1 MASID
6 KEHGAGHASH
16 DDKHA
21 LQDFEIQQRLFH
33 IRNKI
38 LVMSGKGGV
47 GKSSVAA
54 YLAVALAKRG
64 FTVGLMDVDLHGPSI
79 PRLLGLQGTIQ
90 PSSKEG
96 KATPVHFMPN
106 LEVISIES
114 LMGENKDLATIWRG
128 PIKIGVIR
136 QFIADIEWADLDF
149 LVIDSPPGT
158 GDEPL
163 TVAQTIPDAKA
174 LIITTPQEISL
185 ADVRKS
191 INFCRL
197 VKMEIIGLVENMSGL
212 VCPHCQKEI
221 DLFGTRGGEMLAGK
235 EGIPLVGKLPLDPE
249 VVRRGDAG
257 RAETI
262 LEQNTPFARAFNA
275 MVDQVIK
282 KAGESRKTPFV
293 MHPPHMAG
301 RVQEGASPRNT
312 ETLTEESNMEKVVF
326 AVPVAEGKLC
336 AHFGHCDQFALVETE
351 KGQIKDKTM
360 HTPPPHE
367 PGVLPR
373 WLHEMGAHI
382 IIAGGMGS
390 RAQGLFSEN
399 GIRVITGAPQD
410 SPETLVNRYLT
421 DSLVTGANVCDH

>member
-1 MASID
+1 MATKDQGSG
-6 KEHGAGHASH
+6 HGAR

-21 LQDFEIQQRLFH
+21 MQDLEIQQRLFH

-64 FTVGLMDVDLHGPSI
+64 FKVGLMDVDLHGPSI
-79 PRLLGLQGTIQ
+79 PRLLGLKGTIG
-90 PSSKEG
+90 PSAKEG
-96 KATPVHFMPN
+96 KATPIHFMQN
-106 LEVISIES
+106 LDVISIES

-128 PIKIGVIR
+128 PLKIGVIR
-136 QFIADIEWADLDF
+136 QFISDIEWSDLDY

-174 LIITTPQEISL
+174 LVVTTPQEISL

-191 INFCRL
+191 INFCRI
-197 VKMEIIGLVENMSGL
+197 VKMNVLGIVENMSGFA
-212 VCPHCQKEI
+212 CPHCGKEI
-221 DLFGTRGGEMLAGK
+221 DLFGSRGGELLAQK
-235 EGIPLVGKLPLDPE
+235 ENIPLLGKLPLDPE
-249 VVRRGDAG
+249 VVRQGDEG
-257 RAETI
+257 RADAV
-262 LEQNTPFARAFNA
+262 LDNDTPFARAFNA
-275 MVDQVIK
+275 MTDEVVK
-282 KAGESRKTPFV
+282 RAGESPKTPFV
-293 MHPPHMAG
+293 MHPPQKADG
-301 RVQEGASPRNT
+301 QPQSGSGSPKTDLRK
-312 ETLTEESNMEKVVF
+312 EESQMDRVVF
-326 AVPVAEGKLC
+326 AVPVVEGKLC

-351 KGQIKDKTM
+351 NGKIKGKTL

-367 PGVLPR
+367 PGVLPA

-390 RAQGLFSEN
+390 RAQGLFTQN
-399 GIRVITGAPQD
+399 GIKVVTGAPQD
-410 SPETLVNRYLT
+410 TPESLVNQYLL